1 MFELDKR
8 SRKSIYEQVVDNFK
22 ELILIGVIAPDEKLP
37 SVREMSKRLTVNPN
51 TIQKAIRE
59 LERQGYVYTVTG
71 VGTFAAAPEDIE
83 KDQKLIQEGRKKLSD
98 DLMELDYYG
107 LTETEIREMV
117 EEILVL
123 NKKRMSRNK
132 K

>member
-98 DLMELDYYG
+98 DLMELYYYG